1 MRDVDLL
8 ADFFMVDHVA
18 QRLGWILVPDLC
30 AEAVRELQTLAAD
43 SDTYPDLVM
52 QAIRKLEI
60 AIGPT
65 NVVAVIAH
73 DLWSD
78 WCPQPA
84 DVDPSALNNEYGV
97 VVWAGKR
104 GYVKCSET
112 GDGDDVSLNL
122 HSVRT

>member
-1 MRDVDLL
+1 MKDTDLL

-30 AEAVRELQTLAAD
+30 AEAVRELQFLAAD
-43 SDTYPDLVM
+43 SDTHPDLVM
-52 QAIRKLEI
+52 HAIRKLEI
-60 AIGPT
+60 AIGST
-65 NVVAVIAH
+65 NVAAVVAH
-73 DLWSD
+73 DLWAD

-84 DVDPSALNNEYGV
+84 DIDPSSLNNEYGV
-97 VVWAGKR
+97 VVWAGRR

-112 GDGDDVSLNL
+112 DDSGVVCFNL